1 MFTAEQVKS
10 FNELEFGVYQY
21 IIQHQA
27 AVPYMRIR
35 ELAAETHVSTTTIL
49 RFCKKVDCN
58 GYAEF
63 KFRMRQY
70 LGQKNPIQV
79 PDDLDELQ
87 LSLKRFENATYQ
99 KLLDDA
105 AGAIAKADH
114 VLCAGICSSGYVAQH
129 AARCF
134 TYYGKFALSVTDPFY
149 PVQQLDEKVNTI
161 AVVFSVSGEA
171 EKAVMLAK
179 KLKNNG
185 CRLICVSNTDQN
197 TIARFSDITLPYF
210 ITHRR
215 IWGDC
220 GRGTEDIDYTSQVP
234 AVAAVAELL
243 AKRLASRLVEE

>member
-21 IIQHQA
+21 IVQHQA

-63 KFRMRQY
+63 KFRMREY

-87 LSLKRFENATYQ
+87 LSLKRFENDTYQ

-234 AVAAVAELL
+234 AVAVAELL